1 MKILIARYLSV
12 VLKFLFSLRYGKR
25 VVFGKRIILSPKFC
39 FRGPG
44 KLIIGDDVNLWTHNE
59 MNGFFTFSPEAV
71 ITVGDKC
78 RLNGVT
84 IQCRKAVTIGE
95 ECLLGSV
102 MLIDND
108 FHSVHFEKRN
118 DSSAI
123 KSAPIV
129 IGRRVWLAGQSA
141 VLKGVTIGD
150 ESVVGFRAVVT
161 KDVPPKKI
169 AAGNPAVVVKD
180 TE

>member
-25 VVFGKRIILSPKFC
+25 VVFGKRIILSPQFF

-44 KLIIGDDVNLWTHNE
+44 KLIIGVDVNLWTHKE
-59 MNGFFTFSPEAV
+59 MNGFFTYSPEAV

-95 ECLLGSV
+95 DCLLGSV

-108 FHSVHFEKRN
+108 FHSVHFDKRN
-118 DSSAI
+118 DPSAI
-123 KSAPIV
+123 KSAPII
-129 IGRRVWLAGQSA
+129 IGNRVWLAGQSA

-161 KDVPPKKI
+161 KDVPAKKI
-169 AAGNPAVVVKD
+169 AAGNPAIVVKD
-180 TE
+180 IE